1 MKASIKVEE
10 LVCLKV
16 VSENGTGAAI
26 PLEPTYNPDGGK
38 SGFEVFITESKN
50 LTVVRH
56 ISSGDCLV
64 LDDRGT
70 IVDNET
76 LLAKHF

>member
-1 MKASIKVEE
+1 MKVSIKVTE

-16 VSENGTGAAI
+16 VSENGTSTAI
-26 PLEPTYNPDGGK
+26 PLEPTYNPNGGK
-38 SGFEVFITESKN
+38 AGFEVFVHEAKD
-50 LTVVRH
+50 LTVIRH

-64 LDDRGT
+64 MDDKGT

-76 LLAKHF
+76 LVNKCF